1 MIQPR
6 DTILFQGDSITNAF
20 RRPEE
25 INNAFQL
32 GSGYALLIAARLLLD
47 RPADQ
52 LAFLN
57 RGVSGDT
64 VQKLAG
70 RWRKDCLDLRPTVL
84 SILVGIN
91 DALSGTPLP
100 EFIATYQELL
110 QSTRRELPAVRLVL
124 CEPFVLPCG
133 LITPAHSADLKLK
146 QPIVRQLAAEFAAT
160 FVPLQ
165 APFNAAAARTTPADW
180 AYDGIHATAAGFA
193 LIAREWLRQV
203 EGLPV

>member
-32 GSGYALLIAARLLLD
+32 GAGYALLIAARLLLE

-52 LAFLN
+52 LTFLN

-64 VQKLAG
+64 VQKLAD
-70 RWRKDCLDLRPTVL
+70 RWRADCLELRPTVL

-91 DALSGTPLP
+91 DTGTPLP
-100 EFIATYQELL
+100 EFTATYREIL
-110 QSTRRELPAVRLVL
+110 QTTRRELPVVRLVL
-124 CEPFVLPCG
+124 CEPYALPCG
-133 LITPAHSADLKLK
+133 QITPARTAELQLR
-146 QPIVRQLAAEFAAT
+146 QAVVRQLAAEFAAT

-165 APFNAAAARTTPADW
+165 APFTDAAARTRPEDW

-193 LIAREWLRQV
+193 LIAREWLARV
-203 EGLPV
+203 ERIQT